1 MSQVVA
7 PDFSKFDELSCG
19 WLDRYNGH
27 TRAAAE
33 KEIRRFMLWCTD
45 QDANPLTLSSAAAQ
59 AYLDF
64 LLDPQPADRWV
75 GPAVPRLLPDGS
87 DNPKWRPFAGPLSP
101 SSIRLARTHLKG
113 LYSVLQA
120 EGHSPRNP
128 FHVTRLK
135 TEVKTREE
143 STGKALSPE
152 AVSHLM
158 RFLNALPGH
167 EPRMARKKALYTLLI
182 QVFLLT
188 GVRRFESW
196 SLLREDIYEAKD
208 GLWLRVRGKGRVVA
222 DIPLPPEMLVTLD
235 RYDQARALL
244 GLPALSTGPLFPG
257 KDGQARSSSGMYR
270 LVKRIFGL
278 AAGSADPEIAEQM
291 LSATPHWLRHTYA
304 QHLVDN
310 GAPLDVVRDN
320 LRHANIATTSKYLRG
335 TRRRRQ
341 AETLPR
347 VSTLWPEVAVPK
359 PDTSGVV

>member
-1 MSQVVA
+1 MNQATS
-7 PDFSKFDELSCG
+7 PDFSKFDELSKG

-33 KEIRRFMLWCTD
+33 KEIRRFVLWCAGHATD
-45 QDANPLTLSSAAAQ
+45 PLTVSSAAAQ

-64 LLDPQPADRWV
+64 LVDPQPADVWV
-75 GPAVPRLLPDGS
+75 GPAVPRLLPDGGV
-87 DNPKWRPFAGPLSP
+87 NPRWRPFAGPLSP

-113 LYSVLQA
+113 LYGVLQA

-196 SLLREDIYEAKD
+196 SLMREDIYEAKD

-222 DIPLPPEMLVTLD
+222 DIPLPAELLQTLD
-235 RYDQARALL
+235 RYDVARALL
-244 GLPALSTGPLFPG
+244 GHPALSTGPLFPV

-270 LVKRIFGL
+270 LVKRIFRL
-278 AAGSADPEIAEQM
+278 AAENAHPEIAEQL

-341 AETLPR
+341 TETLPR
-347 VSTLWPEVAVPK
+347 VATLWPETDKPGVAEP
-359 PDTSGVV
+359 T